1 VPSHVVENIWLLK
14 GCQDVELSEARM
26 LLADFGEAFLL
37 SGEPEC
43 ESRTPIDIQPP
54 EARFEPEQALSS
66 SADIWSLACAIWS
79 VISQRSLFY
88 EMWATDDIVTTDQ
101 VDALGMLP
109 PEWWSK
115 WEARPKSFNDDGTPT
130 EQHLIDYQGSRDG
143 ILNLEDR
150 FEPYVQRPRRD
161 KGMPTFDPNEQDA
174 ILVMLRSMLVFRPGD
189 RHSAS
194 QVLESEW
201 MQKWAL
207 PAYDKM
213 LTLSGEGRG
222 SKG

>member
-1 VPSHVVENIWLLK
+1 
-14 GCQDVELSEARM
+14 M
-26 LLADFGEAFLL
+26 L
-37 SGEPEC
+37 
-43 ESRTPIDIQPP
+43 
-54 EARFEPEQALSS
+54 
-66 SADIWSLACAIWS
+66 
-79 VISQRSLFY
+79 
-88 EMWATDDIVTTDQ
+88 ATADIVTADQ

-115 WEARPKSFNDDGTPT
+115 WEARPESFNDDGTPT
-130 EQHLIDYQGSRDG
+130 EQRIIDYQGSRYG

-161 KGMPTFDPNEQDA
+161 AGMPTFDPNEQDA
-174 ILVMLRSMLVFRPGD
+174 IFVMLRSMLSFRPGD

-207 PAYDKM
+207 PAYHKIS
-213 LTLSGEGRG
+213 TLSGEGGDPEGGAEDKVVCSR
-222 SKG
+222 